1 MKIKMNEFYVV
12 ELTHGEAHYF
22 KNKDKAFEFLWQAYL
37 NLAEYDTEEDVEIAR
52 ECLNEYYYIDGIG
65 DICVIG
71 FED

>member
-1 MKIKMNEFYVV
+1 MNEFYMVDFT
-12 ELTHGEAHYF
+12 LGETYYF

-37 NLAEYDTEEDVEIAR
+37 NLAEYDTEEDMEIAR

>member
-1 MKIKMNEFYVV
+1 MNEFYMV
-12 ELTHGEAHYF
+12 EFTLGEAHYF

-37 NLAEYDTEEDVEIAR
+37 NSAECNSKKEMDTAR

-65 DICVIG
+65 DIYAVS